1 MQHTPPASSPASALP
16 SVPSA
21 AGAERAAALAPRGD
35 RMRALTFTGAG
46 GVDRLAVVD
55 DAPLPRVANSDV
67 LVRVLASGVNPI
79 EVKTRAGSGIARL
92 IDYPFVAGAEFAG
105 VVVSVPYE
113 ASPLQPGD
121 EVWGMV
127 LTPHY
132 QGAQAE
138 YVSVPLLSV
147 TRKPDSLDWDAA
159 GAVPLAALTAW
170 TAVIEIGRIVS
181 GQRVLIHAGAGGVG
195 HFAVQLA
202 HFYGAHV
209 ITTASSPNHDW
220 LRDLGAD
227 EVIDYRTTR
236 FEEAIDEPVDLVID
250 LIGNVHDDTGSR
262 SLQVLRDGGLIINVP
277 TGSWPSMFDEVAAA
291 DRAIRATTLK
301 ISPDARILTTLAQ
314 LVDQGDLR
322 VELDAVY
329 PLERAADAH
338 THIESGHARGKVV
351 LDLRPESSA
360 TTAD

>member
-1 MQHTPPASSPASALP
+1 MDTSPTHPPAPASFPAAPLP

-21 AGAERAAALAPRGD
+21 AGAELAAELAPKGD
-35 RMRALTFTGAG
+35 RMRALVFRGVG
-46 GVDRLAVVD
+46 GLDQLEVVD
-55 DAPLPRVANSDV
+55 DAPLPLLAHSDV
-67 LVRVLASGVNPI
+67 LVRVFASGVNPI
-79 EVKTRAGSGIARL
+79 EVKTRAGAGLAPL

-105 VVVSVPYE
+105 VVVKAPYE
-113 ASPLQPGD
+113 YSPIQPGD

-132 QGAQAE
+132 QGAQAD

-147 TRKPDSLDWDAA
+147 ARKPVSLDWDAA

-170 TAVIEIGRIVS
+170 TAVIELGRVVS

-209 ITTASSPNHDW
+209 ITTASAENHEW
-220 LRDLGAD
+220 LRELGAD
-227 EVIDYRTTR
+227 EVIDYRSQR
-236 FEEAIDEPVDLVID
+236 FEDVITEPVDVVVD

-262 SLQVLRDGGLIINVP
+262 SLAVLRDGGLIINVP
-277 TGSWPSMFDEVAAA
+277 TGSWSSMHDEVAAA
-291 DRAIRATTLK
+291 GRGLRATTLK
-301 ISPDARILTTLAQ
+301 ISPDARVLTTLAQ

-322 VELDAVY
+322 VHLDAVL
-329 PLERAADAH
+329 PLERAAEAH
-338 THIESGHARGKVV
+338 ARIEGGHTRGKVV
-351 LDLRPESSA
+351 LDLR
-360 TTAD
+360 